1 MNTVHGK
8 FTSFQELG
16 KALRVKS
23 HNTARKQADR
33 KCPVCG
39 EDMTFHE
46 GTNVWT
52 CGNPYIRDDVLNGI
66 DVQVFGICNCF
77 TTD

>member
-1 MNTVHGK
+1 MNIVHGK

-16 KALRVKS
+16 EALHVKS
-23 HNTARKQADR
+23 RNVTRKQAVR

-39 EDMTFHE
+39 EDMTFHN

-52 CGNPYIRDDVLNGI
+52 CGNPYIRDDVLHGV
-66 DVQVFGICNCF
+66 DVQVFGTCGYF
-77 TTD
+77 SLD